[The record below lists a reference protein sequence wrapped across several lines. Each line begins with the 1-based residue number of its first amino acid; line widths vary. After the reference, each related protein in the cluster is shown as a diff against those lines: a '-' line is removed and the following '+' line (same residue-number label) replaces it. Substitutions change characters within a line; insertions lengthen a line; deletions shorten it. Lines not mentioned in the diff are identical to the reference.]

1 VLVDLHVANEPLF
14 TFCLNAACTLGLA
27 GGAGGELVL
36 FALDIPA
43 RTAAV
48 TARIALATPGVSVS
62 TLLLPSLPGGGGG
75 GASGG
80 DSGGSIA
87 VTGCW
92 DHAARLVDLRAG
104 AQVGELRW
112 HDASIYA
119 LAGVEVAAAAAGS
132 CDGGAEDAAAGLC
145 ADAAAGGAAPVAE
158 RVFRVATGAKD
169 GRVALWTL
177 SVAQGPRG

>member
-1 VLVDLHVANEPLF
+1 M
-14 TFCLNAACTLGLA
+14 
-27 GGAGGELVL
+27 
-36 FALDIPA
+36 
-43 RTAAV
+43 
-48 TARIALATPGVSVS
+48 S

-132 CDGGAEDAAAGLC
+132 CDGGAEDAAAEGDATAEA
-145 ADAAAGGAAPVAE
+145 ADETAVEAAPTEAVGTGLPAQ
-158 RVFRVATGAKD
+158 ATPA
-169 GRVALWTL
+169 RPA
-177 SVAQGPRG
+177 A